1 MLWLRRASFGSWLLG
16 SFWGGLPVRRG
27 GCLENSEKRMGQSM
41 LRCAELG
48 FALLR
53 ISPGAVCIKRLRLYA
68 WGIYST
74 IQRNYC
80 VLGANVFISK
90 ITCRLRWGQRRNG
103 WRPALALVYVPQ
115 AYSLRRLMQTASGD
129 VRSNANPSS
138 AHLSINNCKILNLTK
153 NL

>member
-1 MLWLRRASFGSWLLG
+1 MIERASFGSWLLG

-68 WGIYST
+68 WGIYSSARAGL
-74 IQRNYC
+74 QP
-80 VLGANVFISK
+80 F
-90 ITCRLRWGQRRNG
+90 LRPNRSLQVILLINT
-103 WRPALALVYVPQ
+103 LAPNTQ
-115 AYSLRRLMQTASGD
+115 
-129 VRSNANPSS
+129 
-138 AHLSINNCKILNLTK
+138 
-153 NL
+153 